1 MAEPQAAPSAPP
13 PPATSTRT
21 RTNAPPPTAC
31 ACNRR
36 PPPPPAPVTARNRQV
51 IALQDLDLLK
61 ILESELHREL
71 SSMSFQNDKIGSLGE
86 FVVDSPQSQDVVLTL
101 AEMFIRGGSGYL
113 SVARP

>member
-71 SSMSFQNDKIGSLGE
+71 SSMSFQGRKWL
-86 FVVDSPQSQDVVLTL
+86 SQRCSAVIPSK
-101 AEMFIRGGSGYL
+101 EMTGFLRML
-113 SVARP
+113 C